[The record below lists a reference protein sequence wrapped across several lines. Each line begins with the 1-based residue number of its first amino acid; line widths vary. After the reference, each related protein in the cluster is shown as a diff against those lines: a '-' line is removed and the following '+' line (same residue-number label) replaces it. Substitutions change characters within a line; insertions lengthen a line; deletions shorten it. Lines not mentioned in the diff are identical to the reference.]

1 MKRTILTLVL
11 VCALIATV
19 VPVDVFA
26 FVELGF
32 HGQEKTTPNDINQ
45 IGELTGSVEQ
55 FCMGSQHRAVIMAD
69 KSLWLW
75 GRNYEGQLGDGTTIC
90 RYRPVK
96 ILDDILTL
104 SLGSFHSAAIKT
116 DGSLWIWGENG
127 TGRLGDGA
135 DVQRLTPV
143 KIMDNVISVS
153 LASYCS
159 AAIKTDGSLWTWGW
173 NLDGELGDGTNIN
186 RYIPVKIMENVSKIR
201 MTNYRSAAIKTDGS
215 LWTWGYNKSGE
226 LGDGTTI
233 QRNTPVKVMDDV
245 IDISLGSNHS
255 AAIKNDGSLW
265 TWGNNGDGQLG
276 DGTNI
281 NRYIPVKIMENV
293 SKIRMTNYR
302 SAAIKTDGSLWTW
315 GYNKSGELGDGT
327 TIQRNTPVK
336 VMDDVI
342 DISLGSNHSAA
353 IKTDGSLWSWGWNL
367 NGELGNGTT
376 TQSLIPM
383 KVLDNVVS
391 VSLGS
396 LQSAAIKND
405 GSLWTWGFN
414 GHGQVGDGTNTH
426 RLVPIQIIKGNPIA
440 TAVTGITIAPQ
451 SFTLKPN
458 ETATLTATVLPSNA
472 SNKEVRWSSSD
483 PSVATVSN
491 GLVTAVGE
499 GTATIT
505 ATTVDGGRKASCS
518 VTVLTNRKLSEL
530 RNLDYLAFSDFAYKT
545 VNGISKGAT
554 VKEILEHQNN
564 GISWDSSFWSA
575 RNEILYKELYSQIQD
590 WKLYAFSEDVNTG
603 FYAIALTNDY
613 GEALI
618 TYRGSK
624 GITEEIGGNDWYGD
638 WIQNDFPMFFNNE
651 GSQFSQAIEF
661 YQTIRDVYPSTDIAI
676 TGHSLGGGLAEI
688 VSAYSGSYAETFN
701 SAPFLDIAYSY
712 HPVWMAENYYGADE
726 WNFVDHVN
734 EKDNLVGTLY
744 LERKPRIVH
753 KDESLSDLPHKLESF
768 LYKDGT
774 TVRFTESSRF
784 PVGVMNWGFFNF
796 NDAPYFLTMG
806 STRNDNLDGKRVA
819 SWTVYAGS
827 GNDGIHSYIGDDI
840 IVAGKGNDTID
851 GGWGNDDY
859 YYTKGDDLDY
869 ICDYSGED
877 NIYLLGFSASDTIT
891 ATAKKDE
898 VIVSHNGDPII
909 RIINSRGLINRFQ
922 LIVERN
928 GFFNVSDISNLFRT
942 KDYNV
947 YYDIACPVEIQI
959 RDSAGKTVYTLSDET
974 PGFYDTDFGTFHV
987 YQQSDGH
994 CGKSINLIRG
1004 YDIMI
1009 QGTDKGTMDISGFFV
1024 DQGVPL
1030 DAMTISDVPVTQ
1042 NTSAQILEND
1052 DGTMVLALDNN
1063 RDGKIDTL
1071 SAFTKTDPDSIAVMR
1086 FRDVDPSAYYY
1097 DAVQWAVDNGI
1108 TSGTGATTFSPDA
1121 TCTRAQMV
1129 TFLWRTAGCPVVQ
1142 RTNPFVD
1149 VRSDAYYYNAVL
1161 WAVKNGITA
1170 GTSAARFSPEDTV
1183 TRDQAVTFLYRF
1195 AGSPD
1200 VSGGNAFRDVP
1211 GDAYYAP
1218 AVQWAV
1224 SKQVTNGTD
1233 ATTFSPGAPCT
1244 RAQTVTFLYRMQR
1257 LGVETT
1263 SAEGQSADDGK
1274 YGKITIGGHTVYIEF
1289 RDT

>member
-1 MKRTILTLVL
+1 MKKRILCILTVLVL
-11 VCALIATV
+11 CLSLMPVSTLAAITDGEFPKRKGDGEIVAVSKTDDNIDFINSIVSVIDVDHNLWISGGRAFYHSTDGLWETKTLDTYTKVMENVASAHFSQFQEYILSTDGVLWELRYDCLDYCRNGIDSLDQVAGKIMENIEAVSVNARGGTV
-19 VPVDVFA
+19 AAVSFDGT
-26 FVELGF
+26 LYTWGD
-32 HGQEKTTPNDINQ
+32 ND
-45 IGELTGSVEQ
+45 
-55 FCMGSQHRAVIMAD
+55 F
-69 KSLWLW
+69 
-75 GRNYEGQLGDGTTIC
+75 GQLGN
-90 RYRPVK
+90 
-96 ILDDILTL
+96 
-104 SLGSFHSAAIKT
+104 GSNEIT
-116 DGSLWIWGENG
+116 REP
-127 TGRLGDGA
+127 
-135 DVQRLTPV
+135 Q
-143 KIMDNVISVS
+143 
-153 LASYCS
+153 
-159 AAIKTDGSLWTWGW
+159 
-173 NLDGELGDGTNIN
+173 
-186 RYIPVKIMENVSKIR
+186 KIMENVKAVSVGQEFT
-201 MTNYRSAAIKTDGS
+201 MAVLDDGS
-215 LWTWGYNKSGE
+215 LWTWGYN
-226 LGDGTTI
+226 
-233 QRNTPVKVMDDV
+233 
-245 IDISLGSNHS
+245 
-255 AAIKNDGSLW
+255 
-265 TWGNNGDGQLG
+265 GNGQLG
-276 DGTNI
+276 NGGVGNTIITGFRNSSIPIQTIPTKIMDNVIGISAGSTFASALKSDGTLWMWGEGAFSDSGQTSV
-281 NRYIPVKIMENV
+281 PVKILEDVASICAGRSQMAAITIDRQLWIWDVVEFKDFGSVSAYYQNRIDQENV
-293 SKIRMTNYR
+293 DRTSPVLILDDVYTVSIWARNAVILR
-302 SAAIKTDGSLWTW
+302 TDGSIW
-315 GYNKSGELGDGT
+315 
-327 TIQRNTPVK
+327 
-336 VMDDVI
+336 
-342 DISLGSNHSAA
+342 H
-353 IKTDGSLWSWGWNL
+353 WGWIVDETGFSSGPKGKNYDL
-367 NGELGNGTT
+367 PT
-376 TQSLIPM
+376 
-383 KVLDNVVS
+383 KVLDGIS
-391 VSLGS
+391 IFDYGS
-396 LQSAAIKND
+396 TEYQ
-405 GSLWTWGFN
+405 
-414 GHGQVGDGTNTH
+414 
-426 RLVPIQIIKGNPIA
+426 
-440 TAVTGITIAPQ
+440 TGITVNPTTLNLKVGESAP
-451 SFTLKPN
+451 
-458 ETATLTATVLPSNA
+458 LTVTILPSNA

-483 PSVATVSN
+483 PSVATVNN

-499 GTATIT
+499 GSATIT

-987 YQQSDGH
+987 YQHSDGH

-1108 TSGTGATTFSPDA
+1108 TSGTSATTFSPDA

-1211 GDAYYAP
+1211 GDAYYAS

-1224 SKQVTNGTD
+1224 SKQVTNGTG